1 MRDNALVSRARKQA
15 FIQAP
20 PQRIWEL
27 LSDVERHAEW
37 WPRVVD
43 VECEG
48 LEEGC
53 TYREVVE
60 TPFGNTEMT
69 PQVDELEDC
78 KALSI
83 HCLNTGAFVRFGL
96 TEAQQGTFV
105 EGEMGMEPQGL
116 RNRVFDAVAGRRYF
130 SSWIA
135 QTFAAL
141 EDAARAEPAAGTVGD
156 PGFEPGTSSLSEM
169 RSNQLS

>member
-1 MRDNALVSRARKQA
+1 MRDNAPMSRARKQA
-15 FIQAP
+15 FIEAP
-20 PQRIWEL
+20 AERIWEL
-27 LSDVERHAEW
+27 LSDVERHSEW
-37 WPRVVD
+37 WPRVID

-53 TYREVVE
+53 TYREVIE
-60 TPFGNTEMT
+60 TPFGNAEMT
-69 PQVDELEDC
+69 PHVDALEDC

-96 TEAQQGTFV
+96 TEAQEGTFV
-105 EGEMGMEPQGL
+105 EGEMGMDPRGL
-116 RNRVFDAVAGRRYF
+116 RNHVFDVVAGRRYF

-141 EDAARAEPAAGTVGD
+141 ERAAKEESEPA
-156 PGFEPGTSSLSEM
+156 
-169 RSNQLS
+169 R